1 MKKLILALTTVAFI
15 GIGGSAVSA
24 QAPPTY
30 PPVLPGVSL
39 PLPIECSEASLGID
53 RNGDGYNDKD
63 AEGKPLKD
71 ANGNPFFCVDFY
83 VEEAEQLPPATTT
96 TTIPVTVPPQ
106 DLPRTGSGVSPI
118 LSIGALLLI
127 GGGIVV
133 VASRRRSDAAPST

>member
-15 GIGGSAVSA
+15 GIGGSAASAAELSQPAARWTVSRFPLSVPRPA
-24 QAPPTY
+24 LEPTR
-30 PPVLPGVSL
+30 
-39 PLPIECSEASLGID
+39 D
-53 RNGDGYNDKD
+53 GDGYADV
-63 AEGKPLKD
+63 PTR
-71 ANGNPFFCVDFY
+71 CVDFY
-83 VEEAEQLPPATTT
+83 VEEEVSPPATTT

-106 DLPRTGSGVSPI
+106 DLPWTGSGVSPI